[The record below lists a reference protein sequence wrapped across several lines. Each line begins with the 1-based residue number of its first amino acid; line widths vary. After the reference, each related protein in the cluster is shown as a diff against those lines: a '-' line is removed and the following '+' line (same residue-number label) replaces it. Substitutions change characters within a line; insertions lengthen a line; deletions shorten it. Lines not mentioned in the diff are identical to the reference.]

1 MKKLAKIFYKI
12 ILAVCMVAL
21 AIFYTL
27 RSVILTP
34 FRLLEYRKSAFA
46 RETGADRLE
55 AELMPMFLLYDDTEN
70 RVEVLKTF
78 CR

>member
-1 MKKLAKIFYKI
+1 
-12 ILAVCMVAL
+12 MVEL

-34 FRLLEYRKSAFA
+34 FRLHEYRKSAFSQ
-46 RETGADRLE
+46 ETAADRLE